1 MFRFA
6 LILLVTASCLA
17 EEASGAPPQSLLRA
31 PLPPEELH
39 LTRSRTEW
47 AIEGP
52 TFSYRVQRK
61 TGAVAGIRVARGKE
75 EVISSDGP
83 VGVAI
88 DELQLCRSPSAV
100 SVLHAGKDKIVIQA
114 KGTFQNNAWQQLDFT
129 MLQTFFN
136 DGVVVVGMKLVPRQ
150 DFEVHQAIAWQV
162 PASGAFSSYLHKRRD
177 EHGEAAARG
186 KLPTTGAVRF
196 STLTSCLS
204 VVSPAAALAIF
215 TDSGAAHLSRP
226 NVDTAIAE
234 VTPRGVVLSQSI
246 VRIAPGDKP
255 LVLKAGEEFAFR
267 TGISVAPNR
276 LPNPRTPE
284 LRMFIWIGDA
294 KYPYPADEEITKVA
308 QWGYTM
314 FQLHRDGTPGE
325 PRPPAAELER
335 VIRKV
340 HEFGMLYLQ
349 EENADLLYDS
359 APGVQALKAEG
370 NWNRWQ
376 GFNYGGRYQATMD
389 PYCDLT
395 ATCLASPNGL
405 AEYRL
410 ANISR
415 MLDRFA
421 VDGIYLDDNLAYPN
435 CTLWKEHGHP
445 RPVYDCLIELHEI
458 NWRRR
463 ELLRQRVPHAV
474 LVSHNTKGFVLPVIA
489 DFDVQYFAEGYCF
502 ESLQDYWD
510 NYRAWSLSMGAQA
523 MICPGD
529 DEGVRCNA
537 ALACNYD
544 LLTGGGQYSQM
555 DWRLFPGKFH
565 YAGGVSAAEVDYCR
579 TYNLAAHYFGLSE
592 AKPWYFADS
601 TNVFSTSTPLT
612 YASIYQHKQD
622 WLIPLANM
630 DSKPQTTS
638 LIFHAPG
645 LLGMD
650 PGKHYLLFDVHQRKA
665 GRVRADGLNA
675 AFSAVRIPGQNLQL
689 YALRSQ
695 SAEVP
700 AHLWG
705 GKRLSETWQTKRRKL
720 TLTLHGPV
728 GVQDTVL
735 VWAGNYGVEKVL
747 ADGKESNFSLD
758 SHQKVAHGMITFTG
772 RPLKLEVFCCER
784 NENKLTEAST
794 TPDVL
799 GQLNPAPK

>member
-1 MFRFA
+1 M
-6 LILLVTASCLA
+6 ILLIAAPLLAGGASRT
-17 EEASGAPPQSLLRA
+17 PPQSLLHA

-39 LTRSRTEW
+39 LKQSRTEFT
-47 AIEGP
+47 IEGP

-61 TGAVAGIRVARGKE
+61 TGTIEGIRVVHGKQD
-75 EVISSDGP
+75 VISSSGPAGVVMDGS
-83 VGVAI
+83 
-88 DELQLCRSPSAV
+88 QLCQNPSAV

-114 KGTFQNNAWQQLDFT
+114 KGTFRNDARQELDFT
-129 MLQTFFN
+129 VLQTFFN
-136 DGVVVVGMKLVPRQ
+136 DGVVVLGVKLVPHQ
-150 DFEVHQAIAWQV
+150 DFEIHQAIAWRV
-162 PASGAFSSYLHKRRD
+162 PASGAFKSYLHKRRD
-177 EHGEAAARG
+177 EQGDAAARG
-186 KLPTTGAVRF
+186 KLPMTGAVRF

-215 TDSGAAHLSRP
+215 TDSGATHLSRP
-226 NVDTAIAE
+226 KVDTA
-234 VTPRGVVLSQSI
+234 VTEITSNGVVLSQNI

-294 KYPYPADEEITKVA
+294 KYPYPTDEEITKVA

-314 FQLHRDGTPGE
+314 FQLHRVGTPGE
-325 PRPPAAELER
+325 PRPPLAEFER

-340 HEFGMLYLQ
+340 HELGMLYLQ
-349 EENADLLYDS
+349 EENADLLYES

-370 NWNRWQ
+370 KWARWQ
-376 GFNYGGRYQATMD
+376 GFCYGGRYQATMD
-389 PYCDLT
+389 PYCDLA

-415 MLDRFA
+415 MLDRYA
-421 VDGIYLDDNLAYPN
+421 VDGIYLDDNLGYAN

-445 RPVYDCLIELHEI
+445 RPVYDCLIELHEM

-463 ELLRQRVPHAV
+463 ELLRQRVPQAV
-474 LVSHNTKGFVLPVIA
+474 LVSHNTKAFVLPVIA

-502 ESLQDYWD
+502 QSLEDYWD
-510 NYRAWSLSMGAQA
+510 NYRTWSLCMGAQA

-555 DWRLFPGKFH
+555 DWRLFPEKFH
-565 YAGGVSAAEVDYCR
+565 YAGGLSATEVDYCR

-592 AKPWYFADS
+592 AKPSYFADS
-601 TNVFSTSTPLT
+601 TNAFTTTTPLT
-612 YASIYQHKQD
+612 YASIYQHKSGKD
-622 WLIPLANM
+622 WLIPVANM

-638 LIFHAPG
+638 LVFHEPG
-645 LLGMD
+645 LLGIS
-650 PGKHYLLFDVHQRKA
+650 PGKHYLLFDVHQCKVSTFRGDA
-665 GRVRADGLNA
+665 VNA
-675 AFSAVRIPGQNLQL
+675 AFSSVRIPGQNLQL

-695 SAEVP
+695 SAEAP

-705 GKRLSETWQTKRRKL
+705 GKRLSETWQHRKL

-728 GVQDTVL
+728 GLQDTVC
-735 VWAGNYGVEKVL
+735 VWAANYGVEKVL
-747 ADGKESNFSLD
+747 ADGKEANFSFD
-758 SHQKVAHGMITFTG
+758 PVQKIAHGTVTFTG
-772 RPLKLEVFCCER
+772 KPLKLEVFCCDR
-784 NENKLTEAST
+784 NANKLSEAST
-794 TPDVL
+794 MPDVL
-799 GQLNPAPK
+799 GRLNPVAK